1 MELKKSMN
9 EHEWYSAKPDLQ
21 PADDWYKP
29 RTETI
34 SAASKKKHR
43 RVKILSLCLV
53 FAILAGLSAA
63 VFMNHRA
70 KDTSADTEQSFP
82 SDYKEYFR
90 ETYPTSEEASPV
102 LIQKTA
108 YTGSAQMNLVG
119 GDSEVLTLQEVYQ
132 QNINSVAAVYSF
144 LPSGAGGFMGTAIVI
159 SEDGLLITNA
169 HVLEGCNSCY
179 VILNGN
185 SKYEAQLIGSDSTN
199 DIAILKIPAT
209 DLDPATFGDSSEL
222 QVGDAVAAIGN
233 PLERNLSGTFTNGI
247 VSAIDRTVQ
256 YNGHTLTMIQ
266 TNAAIN
272 NGNSGGPLLDMHGH
286 VVGIVNMK
294 RVSTSTSVEGIGFA
308 LPTAAIVDYVNELI
322 RTGTISGRPSIG
334 ILVMAVPDE
343 VRAYYELPAGLYILQ
358 VYEKTDAKAQGLEA
372 GDIITKANG
381 ADVRTTEDLANIKAD
396 LETGD
401 TIALTLWRDGAVRT
415 REIRLIELSAYT

>member
-1 MELKKSMN
+1 M
-9 EHEWYSAKPDLQ
+9 
-21 PADDWYKP
+21 
-29 RTETI
+29 
-34 SAASKKKHR
+34 
-43 RVKILSLCLV
+43 
-53 FAILAGLSAA
+53 
-63 VFMNHRA
+63 
-70 KDTSADTEQSFP
+70 
-82 SDYKEYFR
+82 
-90 ETYPTSEEASPV
+90 
-102 LIQKTA
+102 
-108 YTGSAQMNLVG
+108 
-119 GDSEVLTLQEVYQ
+119 
-132 QNINSVAAVYSF
+132 
-144 LPSGAGGFMGTAIVI
+144 
-159 SEDGLLITNA
+159 
-169 HVLEGCNSCY
+169 
-179 VILNGN
+179 
-185 SKYEAQLIGSDSTN
+185 
-199 DIAILKIPAT
+199 KIPAT

-415 REIRLIELSAYT
+415 REIRLIELSDYT

>member
-1 MELKKSMN
+1 MN

-179 VILNGN
+179 VILNG
-185 SKYEAQLIGSDSTN
+185 KQIW
-199 DIAILKIPAT
+199 IPRHLAT
-209 DLDPATFGDSSEL
+209 ALNF
-222 QVGDAVAAIGN
+222 
-233 PLERNLSGTFTNGI
+233 R
-247 VSAIDRTVQ
+247 SAMRW
-256 YNGHTLTMIQ
+256 
-266 TNAAIN
+266 
-272 NGNSGGPLLDMHGH
+272 
-286 VVGIVNMK
+286 
-294 RVSTSTSVEGIGFA
+294 
-308 LPTAAIVDYVNELI
+308 LP
-322 RTGTISGRPSIG
+322 S
-334 ILVMAVPDE
+334 
-343 VRAYYELPAGLYILQ
+343 
-358 VYEKTDAKAQGLEA
+358 
-372 GDIITKANG
+372 
-381 ADVRTTEDLANIKAD
+381 
-396 LETGD
+396 
-401 TIALTLWRDGAVRT
+401 
-415 REIRLIELSAYT
+415 EIRWSEICPAPSPMASSPPLTVLFSIMDTH